1 MAYLPNQGDI
11 IIMNFDPQTGYE
23 QQGRRP
29 ALVVSNNTY
38 NRHCKMALVCPITN
52 TDKDH
57 AFHIRLDGRTQSTG
71 VVLCDQ
77 IRSLDVTARKA
88 VFKECVPDDVLELA
102 IDLVCSFVE

>member
-1 MAYLPNQGDI
+1 MAYFPNQGDI
-11 IIMNFDPQTGYE
+11 IVMNFNPQTGFE

-29 ALVVSNNTY
+29 ALVVSNNTF

-52 TDKDH
+52 TDKEH
-57 AFHIRLDGRTQSTG
+57 IFHIRLDSRTHSTG

-77 IRSLDVTARKA
+77 VRSLDVTARKA
-88 VFKECVPDDVLELA
+88 VFIERAPEDVLDLA